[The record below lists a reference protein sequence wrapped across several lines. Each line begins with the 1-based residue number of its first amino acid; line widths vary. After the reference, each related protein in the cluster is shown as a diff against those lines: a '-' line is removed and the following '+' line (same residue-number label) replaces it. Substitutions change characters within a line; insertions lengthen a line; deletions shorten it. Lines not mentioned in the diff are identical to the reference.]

1 MAKLIAGS
9 CPQLVF
15 QAVLLGG
22 YTPWSTKFS
31 SWEKFP
37 KSQAASI
44 FMSALMIAKLT
55 SEIVAYRREA
65 QEPKTPT
72 KYTALYEWSSILEFK
87 TSTGRE
93 YKAPIQQTM
102 KDRMKDMTL
111 QVKES
116 MKATWKTILELIL
129 PIIPLVLSS
138 LIFNTGTLV
147 LTIIVTEWYST
158 IYIGIVLLLNL
169 TISFSAPFSFA
180 GKMEEKLGLS
190 YKFTT
195 REMGLVREIAKVKE
209 RKIIRGIFASW
220 ANLFLFLRPVEN
232 MSYHKILHVSLLHP
246 LRFIV
251 NIVTLI
257 IVCQITWTAQTHNHN
272 HNQHLSLVTTF
283 IIVLAAGIVN
293 MVEFRYFYTHRK
305 ISPSK
310 PCESGLPDNDEIAM
324 KERFEDK
331 EEDSF
336 PLQALPIQ
344 SADLPLTNGHEPS
357 SCGQYTLTT
366 VRQSKQSVTSMTSR
380 KSVTSTSQL
389 VTVQEGVHL
398 ERALAEEKIPL
409 LPIAEGGLSEVEAN
423 MGGDGERH
431 MLTHNEEGSDI
442 EKSFFN
448 SPTGEETSV
457 SETTEVTPD
466 GRVITKK
473 VSVKSIKKISINGKD
488 VDLDNLDDP
497 NSNLTDEEKRQIKLA
512 FQEQGMM
519 AIAE

>member
-1 MAKLIAGS
+1 
-9 CPQLVF
+9 
-15 QAVLLGG
+15 
-22 YTPWSTKFS
+22 
-31 SWEKFP
+31 
-37 KSQAASI
+37 
-44 FMSALMIAKLT
+44 
-55 SEIVAYRREA
+55 
-65 QEPKTPT
+65 
-72 KYTALYEWSSILEFK
+72 
-87 TSTGRE
+87 
-93 YKAPIQQTM
+93 
-102 KDRMKDMTL
+102 
-111 QVKES
+111 
-116 MKATWKTILELIL
+116 
-129 PIIPLVLSS
+129 
-138 LIFNTGTLV
+138 
-147 LTIIVTEWYST
+147 
-158 IYIGIVLLLNL
+158 
-169 TISFSAPFSFA
+169 
-180 GKMEEKLGLS
+180 
-190 YKFTT
+190 
-195 REMGLVREIAKVKE
+195 LVREIAKVKE

-293 MVEFRYFYTHRK
+293 MVEFRYFYTNRK

-310 PCESGLPDNDEIAM
+310 PCESSPPDNDEIAV
-324 KERFEDK
+324 KERIEDK
-331 EEDSF
+331 EEE
-336 PLQALPIQ
+336 ALPSQ
-344 SADLPLTNGHEPS
+344 PADLPITNGHESS

-389 VTVQEGVHL
+389 VTVQEGVQL
-398 ERALAEEKIPL
+398 EGALAEEKIPL
-409 LPIAEGGLSEVEAN
+409 LSIAEGGLSEVEAN
-423 MGGDGERH
+423 MGRNGERR

-448 SPTGEETSV
+448 SPTGEDTSV

-497 NSNLTDEEKRQIKLA
+497 NSNLTDEEKRHIKLA